1 MSCYWSITTLSVV
14 GYGDLYP
21 INPVEMVLG
30 TIVLLGGVTFF
41 SYIMSSIIE
50 IIESFSE
57 STGES
62 LHKE

>member
-1 MSCYWSITTLSVV
+1 
-14 GYGDLYP
+14 
-21 INPVEMVLG
+21 MVLG

-62 LHKE
+62 IHKE